1 MTGVGN
7 IDIARALAAAA
18 RKPRAAGAKPK
29 ARSEAVAMVEEE
41 TLAAP
46 AFTYRTLPVRE
57 VRGELLDFGDLAL
70 RAPGLAAFS
79 SQLTGVTA
87 VACTLG
93 PALEAR
99 ISALCAGRKLSLALA
114 LDEVGN
120 DLLFYTAR
128 HATLLIRGETRRRGL
143 SAGITLSPGCRDLPL
158 DQQATVIA
166 MAGGERLGITVTEK
180 GMLFPVKSRTLV
192 VGIGSGL
199 TAPPLRRRCDTCSSR
214 DKCSYRA
221 L

>member
-1 MTGVGN
+1 MTGVGY

-18 RKPRAAGAKPK
+18 KKPRAAGAKPK
-29 ARSEAVAMVEEE
+29 ARGEAVAMIEKEM
-41 TLAAP
+41 LAAP

-57 VRGELLDFGDLAL
+57 VHGELLDFGDALL
-70 RAPGLAAFS
+70 RAPGLEPFS
-79 SQLTGVTA
+79 SQLTAVTA
-87 VACTLG
+87 VVCTLG

-120 DLLFYTAR
+120 ELLFYTVR
-128 HATLLIRGETRRRGL
+128 HVTLLIRGETRRRGL
-143 SAGITLSPGCRDLPL
+143 SAGATFSPGCRDLPL
-158 DQQATVIA
+158 DQQAGVIA

-180 GMLFPVKSRTLV
+180 GMLFPVKSRSLV
-192 VGIGSGL
+192 VGIGMGL
-199 TAPPLRRRCDTCSSR
+199 SAPPLHRRCDTCSSR
-214 DKCSYRA
+214 DTCRYRA